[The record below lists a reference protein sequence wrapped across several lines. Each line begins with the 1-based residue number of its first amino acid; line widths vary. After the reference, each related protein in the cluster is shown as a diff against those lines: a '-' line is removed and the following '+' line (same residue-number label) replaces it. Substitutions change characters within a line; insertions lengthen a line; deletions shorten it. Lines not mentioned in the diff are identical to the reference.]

1 MLHSSVRESAEAAL
15 AVEFKFPLDVIKAVK
30 ANEQAW
36 NNYQGFSDAYR
47 RIRVAYIDAA
57 RTRPEEFEKRLR
69 GCVRSLG
76 YVLEWRHETQ
86 SIPQ

>member
-1 MLHSSVRESAEAAL
+1 MSIREKTYVEAGRAVGVSTPSKIVRHILPNGMAPII
-15 AVEFKFPLDVIKAVK
+15 V
-30 ANEQAW
+30 QA
-36 NNYQGFSDAYR
+36 
-47 RIRVAYIDAA
+47 
-57 RTRPEEFEKRLR
+57 TLR